1 MCYTI
6 ITKGMTEMAKY
17 VVEIFDKQKNDIISG
32 STPLPKEEAMEVAA
46 MMLKPAMFG
55 TDRFRVCLRRATK
68 EEKECGH
75 RLS

>member
-1 MCYTI
+1 
-6 ITKGMTEMAKY
+6 MAQY
-17 VVEIFDKQKNDIISG
+17 VIEIFDKTKNNIISG
-32 STPLPKEEAMEVAA
+32 SSPMSKEEAMQTAA
-46 MMLKPAMFG
+46 VMLKPAMFG